1 MRSATPM
8 QMIRSRTMRFAAAL
22 AALGAVQ
29 LALPSIQ
36 SQIPPEAYAW
46 ATFVVAVVVAV
57 LRVLT
62 EKPLSEK

>member
-1 MRSATPM
+1 MRSATPI
-8 QMIRSRTMRFAAAL
+8 QMIRSRTILFSAAL

-36 SQIPPEAYAW
+36 SQIPQEAYGW
-46 ATFVVAVVVAV
+46 ATVGVAIVVAV
-57 LRVLT
+57 LRAIT